1 MMRQVVLLIMMF
13 MSQFSWGQKL
23 AGKVVDA
30 KSNAIEFAN
39 VALYDKDS
47 TFLAGVVT
55 DSCGVFAM
63 NYSEGKACFFK
74 VSCMGYSTK
83 TVAVSNE
90 KFYSITL
97 QQDNVMLKDVIVKG
111 HLPKYTRV
119 PGGYSVAVKNS
130 ILEKLF
136 SANDILSSLPHI
148 SGSNGNFLVFGKG
161 SPEIYINN
169 RKLRDKSEL
178 AHLKPSDIEKVIL
191 LTNPGVKYDSEVKSV
206 IIIKTKKPQ
215 GEGLS
220 GSVDGVYGQK
230 DKASYNS
237 NINLNWRSSKFDL
250 FGSLGHSNNYDSRKQ
265 EISQTVHGFKH
276 EINEKMSDMHQ
287 SMRTKNILGTIGADY
302 LLNDS
307 NSIGVSY
314 RISKSLQSQHMH
326 SAYSDS
332 LFVDSKLQDNIN
344 YRMNAVPSSGP
355 AHEVDAYYNGKIHN
369 FKITFDGTYYQS
381 KQNLQTVTEEIGS
394 NDADYINSQKKSN
407 SKLFASKL
415 IASTNL
421 SKNVS
426 IDFGAEYNLSKYHQ
440 NYDNKEGII
449 ESKDNQ
455 IKENNIAGLFS
466 ADYSFNDFELTAGVR
481 YEHSENS
488 KYENGIKQHDV
499 SRIYNRLYPNVD
511 FSYNGGDFNLGLS
524 YEVTSE
530 KPSYGDLSSVV
541 AYNSRYFYEGGN
553 PNLNMT
559 LEHTI
564 ELSGSY
570 KDLSFSL
577 SYEVDKD
584 AITKWGQLYNPGG
597 DIILLTNINVPTLKM
612 LYFSLSAEPS
622 IAFWHPLFELDVQK
636 QYIDNKGLGYN
647 FNKPLAQIVF
657 NNKFVFK
664 RTMLGANYVFRTS
677 GADGYTLAKSYQ
689 KFDAF
694 VAQYF
699 LKGKLQVKLQ
709 LEDVFKSSKSIN
721 DMHTVNYDI
730 RQKTIPNYRN
740 VLLSLSYN
748 FNRTHKRYLGTGA
761 GSSEKDRL

>member
-1 MMRQVVLLIMMF
+1 MLLIPHV
-13 MSQFSWGQKL
+13 SWCQSL
-23 AGKVVDA
+23 TGKVVDS

-47 TFLAGVVT
+47 TFLVGTVT
-55 DSCGVFAM
+55 DSCGVFVV
-63 NYSEGKACFFK
+63 NCSKNKASYLK
-74 VSCMGYSTK
+74 VSCVGYCTQIV
-83 TVAVSNE
+83 TVSNE
-90 KFYSITL
+90 KKYNVTL
-97 QQDNVMLKDVIVKG
+97 QQDNVMLKDIIVKG
-111 HLPKYTRV
+111 HLPKYNRV
-119 PGGYSVAVKNS
+119 PGGYSVAINNS

-136 SANDILSSLPHI
+136 SANDILSSLPRVT
-148 SGSNGNFLVFGKG
+148 GSNGNFFVFGKG
-161 SPEIYINN
+161 TPEIYINN
-169 RKLRDKSEL
+169 RKLRDKYEL
-178 AHLKPSDIEKVIL
+178 AHLKPSDIDKITI

-206 IIIKTKKPQ
+206 IIIKTKKTQ

-230 DKASYNS
+230 NKASYDS

-250 FGSLGHSNNYDSRKQ
+250 FGSLGHSNNYDCRKQ
-265 EISQTVHGFKH
+265 EVEQTIHGYNH
-276 EINEKMSDMHQ
+276 EINEKMSDMYQ
-287 SMRTKNILGTIGADY
+287 TMRTKNILGIIGANY

-307 NSIGVSY
+307 NSVGASY
-314 RISKSLQSQHMH
+314 HISKSLQSQHMH
-326 SAYSDS
+326 SVYSDS
-332 LFVDSKLQDNIN
+332 LFADSKLQDNIN

-355 AHEVDAYYNGKIHN
+355 THEVDAYYNGKIHDL
-369 FKITFDGTYYQS
+369 KITFDGTYYQS
-381 KQNLQTVTEEIGS
+381 KQKLQTTTEEFGS
-394 NDADYINSQKKSN
+394 NGAAYINSKKMSN

-415 IASTNL
+415 IISTNL
-421 SKNVS
+421 SNNLS
-426 IDFGAEYNLSKYHQ
+426 IDFGAEYNISKYHQ
-440 NYDNKEGII
+440 NYANKEGII

-455 IKENNIAGLFS
+455 IKENNVAGLLS
-466 ADYSFNDFELTAGVR
+466 ADYSFNDFELTAGIR

-488 KYENGIKQHDV
+488 KYENGIKQSDV

-511 FSYNGGDFNLGLS
+511 FSYNGENFNLGLS

-570 KDLSFSL
+570 KNLSFSL
-577 SYEVDKD
+577 SYEIDKD
-584 AITKWGQLYNPGG
+584 AITKWGQLYNPNG

-636 QYIDNKGLGYN
+636 QYIDNKGLEYN
-647 FNKPLAQIVF
+647 FNKPFAQFVF

-677 GADGYTLAKSYQ
+677 GADGYILAKNYQ

-709 LEDVFKSSKSIN
+709 MEDVFKSSKSIN

-740 VLLSLSYN
+740 VVLSLSYN

>member
-74 VSCMGYSTK
+74 VSCVGYSTK

-237 NINLNWRSSKFDL
+237 NINLNWRSSKLDL

>member
-1 MMRQVVLLIMMF
+1 MMRQVILLIMVF
-13 MSQFSWGQKL
+13 ISQSSWCQSL
-23 AGKVVDA
+23 IGKVVDS

-47 TFLAGVVT
+47 TFLAGTVT

-63 NYSEGKACFFK
+63 NCSKNKAFFFK
-74 VSCMGYSTK
+74 VSCVGYSPK
-83 TVAVSNE
+83 TVIVSNE
-90 KFYSITL
+90 KFYDVTL
-97 QQDNVMLKDVIVKG
+97 QQDNIMLKDVIVKG

-119 PGGYSVAVKNS
+119 QGGYSVAIKNS

-136 SANDILSSLPHI
+136 NANDVLSSLPRV
-148 SGSNGNFLVFGKG
+148 SGSNGNFFIFGKG
-161 SPEIYINN
+161 TPDIYINN

-178 AHLKPSDIEKVIL
+178 AHLKPSDIDKVTI

-230 DKASYNS
+230 NKASYDS
-237 NINLNWRSSKFDL
+237 NINLNWRSAKFDL
-250 FGSLGHSNNYDSRKQ
+250 FGSIRNSNNYDGRKQ
-265 EISQTVHGFKH
+265 EVEQTIRGYNHKVS
-276 EINEKMSDMHQ
+276 EKMSDMYQ
-287 SMRTKNILGTIGADY
+287 SMRTKNIIGTVGADY

-307 NSIGVSY
+307 NSIGISY
-314 RISKSLQSQHMH
+314 RISNSLKSQYMH
-326 SAYSDS
+326 SSYSDS
-332 LFVDSKLQDNIN
+332 LFIDSKLQDNIN
-344 YRMNAVPSSGP
+344 YRMNAVPSNGP
-355 AHEVDAYYNGKIHN
+355 SHEIDAYYNGKIRN
-369 FKITFDGTYYQS
+369 FKITFDETYYQS
-381 KQNLQTVTEEIGS
+381 KQNLQTTTEEIGFG
-394 NDADYINSQKKSN
+394 DAAYINSQKKSN
-407 SKLFASKL
+407 SKFFATKL

-421 SKNVS
+421 SKNLS
-426 IDFGAEYNLSKYHQ
+426 IDFGTEYNLSKYHQ
-440 NYDNKEGII
+440 YYGNKEGII
-449 ESKDNQ
+449 AAKDNQ
-455 IKENNIAGLFS
+455 IKENNIAGLLS

-481 YEHSENS
+481 YEHSENF
-488 KYENGIKQHDV
+488 KYENGIKKSDV

-511 FSYNGGDFNLGLS
+511 LSYNGENFNLGLS

-559 LEHTI
+559 IEHTL

-577 SYEVDKD
+577 SYEIDKN
-584 AITKWGQLYNPGG
+584 AITKWGQLYNPNS

-622 IAFWHPLFELDVQK
+622 IAFWHPLFELDYQK
-636 QYIDNKGLGYN
+636 QFIDNKGLGYN

-664 RTMLGANYVFRTS
+664 KTMLGVNYVFRTS
-677 GADGYTLAKSYQ
+677 GADGYTLTKSYQ

-721 DMHTVNYDI
+721 DMHSVNYDI

-761 GSSEKDRL
+761 GSSEKGRL

>member
-1 MMRQVVLLIMMF
+1 MRQVVLLIMMF
-13 MSQFSWGQKL
+13 ILQFSWGQNL
-23 AGKVVDA
+23 TGKVVDS

-39 VALYDKDS
+39 VALYDNDS
-47 TFLAGVVT
+47 IFLAGVVT

-74 VSCMGYSTK
+74 VSCVGYSTK

-97 QQDNVMLKDVIVKG
+97 QQNNVILKDVIVNG

-119 PGGYSVAVKNS
+119 PGGYSITIKKSV
-130 ILEKLF
+130 LEKLF
-136 SANDILSSLPHI
+136 SANDILSSLPRV
-148 SGSNGNFLVFGKG
+148 SGSNGNFVVFGKG
-161 SPEIYINN
+161 TPEIYINN

-178 AHLKPSDIEKVIL
+178 AHLKPIDIDRITL
-191 LTNPGVKYDSEVKSV
+191 LTNPGVKYGSEVKSV
-206 IIIKTKKPQ
+206 IIIKTKKKQ
-215 GEGLS
+215 GEGFS

-237 NINLNWRSSKFDL
+237 NIKLNWRSSKFDL
-250 FGSLGHSNNYDSRKQ
+250 FGSWGHSNNYDSRKQ
-265 EISQTVHGFKH
+265 EIEQTVHGYNY
-276 EINEKMSDMHQ
+276 EINEKMSNMHQ
-287 SMRTKNILGTIGADY
+287 SMRTKNILVTIGADY

-307 NSIGVSY
+307 NSVGVSY
-314 RISKSLQSQHMH
+314 RMFKSLQSQYMH

-332 LFVDSKLQDNIN
+332 LFVDSELQDNIN
-344 YRMNAVPSSGP
+344 YRMNAIPGSGP
-355 AHEVDAYYNGKIHN
+355 AHEFDAYYNGKIHN

-394 NDADYINSQKKSN
+394 NGADCINSQKSSN

-421 SKNVS
+421 TKNLS

-449 ESKDNQ
+449 ESKDNL
-455 IKENNIAGLFS
+455 IKENNVAGLFS

-488 KYENGIKQHDV
+488 KYENGIKQRDE
-499 SRIYNRLYPNVD
+499 SRIYNRFYPNFD
-511 FSYNGGDFNLGLS
+511 FSYNGENFNLGLS

-577 SYEVDKD
+577 SYEIDKD
-584 AITKWGQLYNPGG
+584 AITKWGQLYYPKG
-597 DIILLTNINVPTLKM
+597 DIILLTNINVPTLKI
-612 LYFSLSAEPS
+612 LYFSFSAEPS
-622 IAFWHPLFELDVQK
+622 IAFWHPLFELDIQK

-647 FNKPLAQIVF
+647 FNKPLAQIVL

-664 RTMLGANYVFRTS
+664 RTMFGANYVFRTS

-689 KFDAF
+689 KFDAYI
-694 VAQYF
+694 AHYF
-699 LKGKLQVKLQ
+699 FKGKLQVKLQ
-709 LEDVFKSSKSIN
+709 MEDVFKSSKSTN
-721 DMHTVNYDI
+721 EMHTVNYDI
-730 RQKTIPNYRN
+730 RQKTIPNYRT

>member
-1 MMRQVVLLIMMF
+1 MF
-13 MSQFSWGQKL
+13 ISQFSWSQNL
-23 AGKVVDA
+23 TGKVVDN
-30 KSNAIEFAN
+30 KLNAIEFAN
-39 VALYDKDS
+39 VALYAKDS
-47 TFLAGVVT
+47 TFIVGVVT
-55 DSCGVFAM
+55 DSCGAFAL
-63 NYSEGKACFFK
+63 NYPEGNACFFK
-74 VSCMGYSTK
+74 VSCVGYSTQ

-90 KFYSITL
+90 KFYSVTL
-97 QQDNVMLKDVIVKG
+97 QQDNVMLKEVIVKG

-119 PGGYSVAVKNS
+119 QGGYSVAVKNS

-136 SANDILSSLPHI
+136 SANDILSSLPHV

-161 SPEIYINN
+161 TPEIYINN

-178 AHLKPSDIEKVIL
+178 AHLKPSDIEKVTL

-206 IIIKTKKPQ
+206 IIIKTKKAQ

-237 NINLNWRSSKFDL
+237 NISLNWRSSKFDL

-265 EISQTVHGFKH
+265 EIEQTVHGYNH
-276 EINEKMSDMHQ
+276 EINEKMSDMYQ

-314 RISKSLQSQHMH
+314 RISKSLRSQYMR

-332 LFVDSKLQDNIN
+332 LFIDSKFQDNIN
-344 YRMNAVPSSGP
+344 YSMNAVPSNGP
-355 AHEVDAYYNGKIHN
+355 THEIDAYYKGKIRN

-381 KQNLQTVTEEIGS
+381 KQKLQTVTEENGS
-394 NDADYINSQKKSN
+394 DGADYINSQKRSN

-421 SKNVS
+421 SKNLS
-426 IDFGAEYNLSKYHQ
+426 IDLGAEYNLSKYHQ
-440 NYDNKEGII
+440 NYDNKEGVI

-455 IKENNIAGLFS
+455 IKENNVAGFFS
-466 ADYSFNDFELTAGVR
+466 ADYSFNDFELTAGIR

-488 KYENGIKQHDV
+488 KYENGTKQHDV

-511 FSYNGGDFNLGLS
+511 FSYNGENFNLGLS

-530 KPSYGDLSSVV
+530 KPTYGDLSSVV

-577 SYEVDKD
+577 SYEIDKD
-584 AITKWGQLYNPGG
+584 AITKWGQLYKPNS

-612 LYFSLSAEPS
+612 LYLSLSAEPS
-622 IAFWHPLFELDVQK
+622 IAFWHPLFELDIQK

-699 LKGKLQVKLQ
+699 FNGKLQVKLQ

-740 VLLSLSYN
+740 VILSISYN
-748 FNRTHKRYLGTGA
+748 INRTHKRYLGTGA
-761 GSSEKDRL
+761 GSAEKDRL